1 MSASSDNG
9 KSRPKPTPPAAASQ
23 PVDRPLLRLI
33 PLDDTVV
40 FPNMGITLTVDVG
53 EDERVVLVPRHE
65 NEFLEVGTIA
75 EVEDH
80 LRLPGGG
87 RAVALSGEHR
97 ALIGAAQTGV
107 DGELRVEIDER
118 PDGVPTDGR
127 TRNLEREY
135 RAIVEEILELR
146 GDDGRIAAFLRAIVE
161 PGPLADSAGYS
172 PNLSYAQKVELLRT
186 LDVTDRLELSVKL
199 QRESLAELQVRKR
212 IREDVQDGA
221 EKQQRDYFLRKQM
234 ESIRKELGEDEGSV
248 ADEYRAKI
256 EAAGMPEEVHEQ
268 ALKELGRLE
277 RMGEQT
283 GESSMIRTYLDW
295 LIAVPWAK
303 RSDEHLDPAG
313 ARVVLDADHAGLE
326 DVKDRITEYLAVRK
340 LRQDRGIEADPKSGA
355 ILTLIGPPGTGKTS
369 IGESIARALGREF
382 VRMSLGGVRD
392 EAEIRGHRRT
402 YIGALPGR
410 LVRALRDAGTMNPVI
425 LLDEVDKVGADWRG
439 DPSAALLEVLD
450 PAQNHS
456 FRDHYLDVELD
467 LSQVMFIATANV
479 ADTIPGPLLD
489 RMEVIRFDGYTS
501 EEKLAIAKGYLW
513 PRQRDRNGLLEG
525 EVEID
530 DELLRLVI
538 AEYTREAGVR
548 SLERELG
555 TLLRKTATKIASTLP
570 VEGSAK
576 ATGGAQDGAKE
587 AGAQS
592 EGNEPVD
599 EESVAKPA
607 AKPTDT
613 APLEEAEPAAKAQP
627 AEPTAKKAPKKAAAR
642 KAPPVKIDLETV
654 REALGRQRFFQESAS
669 RTATPGVATGLA
681 VTGTGGDVL
690 FVEAT
695 AMKSSGSG
703 GGGGLVLTGQLGDV
717 MKESARIALSY
728 VRGHAEEIGIEEG
741 AFEGQEFHVH
751 VPAGAIPKDG
761 PSAGVTMVTALA
773 SLLSGRAVKHTVGM
787 TGEVTL
793 QGRVL
798 PIGGLK
804 QKVLAA
810 HAAGLTDVILPE
822 RNRGDLDD
830 IPQEV
835 REQMTFHPVM
845 TVQEVLDRA
854 LEPARE
860 VVTSQAS

>member
-1 MSASSDNG
+1 MSSPADKPQIQPSE
-9 KSRPKPTPPAAASQ
+9 PKP
-23 PVDRPLLRLI
+23 VLRLI

-65 NEFLEVGTIA
+65 SEFLEVGTVA
-75 EVEDH
+75 EVSEQI
-80 LRLPGGG
+80 RLPGGG
-87 RAVALSGEHR
+87 QAVAISGQHR
-97 ALIGAAQTGV
+97 ALIGAAQTGPS
-107 DGELRVEIDER
+107 GELRVEVDER
-118 PDGVPTDGR
+118 PDEVPVDKR
-127 TRNLEREY
+127 TRELEREY
-135 RAIVEEILELR
+135 RATVEEILELR
-146 GDDGRIAAFLRAIVE
+146 GDDGRISAFLRAIAE
-161 PGPLADSAGYS
+161 PGALADSAGYS
-172 PNLSYAQKVELLRT
+172 PNLSYEQKVELLRT
-186 LDVTDRLELSVKL
+186 LEVTDRLELAVKL
-199 QRESLAELQVRKR
+199 QRESLAELQIRKR
-212 IREDVQDGA
+212 IREDVQEGA
-221 EKQQRDYFLRKQM
+221 EKQQREYILRKQM
-234 ESIRKELGEDEGSV
+234 DSIRKELGDDDASV
-248 ADEYRAKI
+248 VEEYRAKI
-256 EAAGMPEEVHEQ
+256 EEAEMPQAVNEQ

-295 LIAVPWAK
+295 LVAVPWSK
-303 RSDEHLDPAG
+303 RSDEHLDPVA
-313 ARVVLDADHAGLE
+313 ARAVLDADHAGLE
-326 DVKDRITEYLAVRK
+326 DVKDRVTEYLAVRK

-369 IGESIARALGREF
+369 IGESIARATGREF

-467 LSQVMFIATANV
+467 LSQVLFLATANV

-513 PRQRDRNGLLEG
+513 PRQRDRNGLRED
-525 EVEID
+525 EVQISD
-530 DELLRLVI
+530 DVLRTII

-548 SLERELG
+548 NLERELG
-555 TLLRKTATKIASTLP
+555 TVLRKTATKIASAQAQTEQRSAP
-570 VEGSAK
+570 PSAAGEGEEPAAGAK
-576 ATGGAQDGAKE
+576 QEPATGNTAAEKTAAEDAKR
-587 AGAQS
+587 
-592 EGNEPVD
+592 
-599 EESVAKPA
+599 PA
-607 AKPTDT
+607 AKD
-613 APLEEAEPAAKAQP
+613 AKRPAKRSVGARDAATP
-627 AEPTAKKAPKKAAAR
+627 AIAT
-642 KAPPVKIDLETV
+642 PVKIDLEAV
-654 REALGRQRFFQESAS
+654 RDALGRQKFFQESAA

-681 VTGTGGDVL
+681 VTGAGGDVL

-695 AMKSSGSG
+695 AMKSGGSAG
-703 GGGGLVLTGQLGDV
+703 DGLVLTGQLGDV

-728 VRGHAEEIGIEEG
+728 VRGHAEELGIEEG
-741 AFEGQEFHVH
+741 AFENRQFHLH

-773 SLLSGRAVKHTVGM
+773 SLLSGRPVKHTVGM

-804 QKVLAA
+804 QKALAA

-822 RNRGDLDD
+822 RNRGDLDE
-830 IPQEV
+830 IPEEV

-854 LEPARE
+854 LEPARD
-860 VVTSQAS
+860 VAHLS

>member
-1 MSASSDNG
+1 MPTSSDNG
-9 KSRPKPTPPAAASQ
+9 KSTPTPRVDAGSQ
-23 PVDRPLLRLI
+23 PEPRQLLRLI

-53 EDERVVLVPRHE
+53 DDERVVLVPRHD

-80 LRLPGGG
+80 IRLPGGG
-87 RAVALSGEHR
+87 RAVALSGQHR
-97 ALIGAAQTGV
+97 AQIGAAQTGP
-107 DGELRVEIDER
+107 DGDLRVEVQEA

-186 LDVTDRLELSVKL
+186 LDVADRLELAVKL

-234 ESIRKELGEDEGSV
+234 ESIRKELGEDEGSIV
-248 ADEYRAKI
+248 DEYRTKI
-256 EAAGMPEEVHEQ
+256 EAAEMPEEVEKQ

-295 LIAVPWAK
+295 LIALPWAK
-303 RSDEHLDPAG
+303 RSEEHLDPTA
-313 ARVVLDADHAGLE
+313 ARAVLDADHAGLE
-326 DVKDRITEYLAVRK
+326 DVKDRIVEYLAVRK

-513 PRQRDRNGLLEG
+513 PRQRDRNGLREG
-525 EVEID
+525 EVEIS
-530 DELLRLVI
+530 DELLRTVI

-555 TLLRKTATKIASTLP
+555 TLLRKTATKIASSLP
-570 VEGSAK
+570 AEG
-576 ATGGAQDGAKE
+576 
-587 AGAQS
+587 
-592 EGNEPVD
+592 
-599 EESVAKPA
+599 
-607 AKPTDT
+607 
-613 APLEEAEPAAKAQP
+613 AEPPADAES
-627 AEPTAKKAPKKAAAR
+627 AEPTDAETTEAA
-642 KAPPVKIDLETV
+642 
-654 REALGRQRFFQESAS
+654 QR
-669 RTATPGVATGLA
+669 
-681 VTGTGGDVL
+681 
-690 FVEAT
+690 
-695 AMKSSGSG
+695 
-703 GGGGLVLTGQLGDV
+703 
-717 MKESARIALSY
+717 
-728 VRGHAEEIGIEEG
+728 
-741 AFEGQEFHVH
+741 
-751 VPAGAIPKDG
+751 
-761 PSAGVTMVTALA
+761 
-773 SLLSGRAVKHTVGM
+773 
-787 TGEVTL
+787 
-793 QGRVL
+793 
-798 PIGGLK
+798 
-804 QKVLAA
+804 
-810 HAAGLTDVILPE
+810 PE
-822 RNRGDLDD
+822 RRVDGGAA
-830 IPQEV
+830 
-835 REQMTFHPVM
+835 EQAPRSRPPWRSTWRPCARRWVARSSSRSPR
-845 TVQEVLDRA
+845 RA
-854 LEPARE
+854 PRPRASPPAWP
-860 VVTSQAS
+860 

>member
-1 MSASSDNG
+1 MPPSSPSPENG
-9 KSRPKPTPPAAASQ
+9 ALQPSIPKP
-23 PVDRPLLRLI
+23 RLRLI

-40 FPNMGITLTVDVG
+40 FPNMGITLTVEVG

-75 EVEDH
+75 EVSDRI
-80 LRLPGGG
+80 RLPGGG
-87 RAVALSGEHR
+87 RAVSLSGEHR
-97 ALIGAAQTGV
+97 ALIGAAQTGPN
-107 DGELRVEIDER
+107 GELRVEVDER
-118 PDGVPTDGR
+118 PDEVPTDKR
-127 TRNLEREY
+127 TRELEREY
-135 RAIVEEILELR
+135 RATVEEILELR
-146 GDDGRIAAFLRAIVE
+146 GDDGRIAAYLRAIAE
-161 PGPLADSAGYS
+161 PGALADSAGYS
-172 PNLSYAQKVELLRT
+172 PTLTYEQKVELLRT
-186 LDVTDRLELSVKL
+186 LDVADRLELAVKL
-199 QRESLAELQVRKR
+199 QRESLAELQVRRR
-212 IREDVQDGA
+212 IREDVQEGA
-221 EKQQRDYFLRKQM
+221 EKQQREYFLRKQM
-234 ESIRKELGEDEGSV
+234 ESIRKELGEDDASV
-248 ADEYRAKI
+248 SDEYRTKI
-256 EAAGMPEEVHEQ
+256 EESAMPEPVKEQ
-268 ALKELGRLE
+268 ALKELARLE

-295 LIAVPWAK
+295 LIAVPWGK
-303 RSDEHLDPAG
+303 RSDERLDPVA
-313 ARVVLDADHAGLE
+313 AREVLDADHAGLD
-326 DVKDRITEYLAVRK
+326 DVKDRVTEYLAVRK

-369 IGESIARALGREF
+369 IGESIARATGREF

-467 LSQVMFIATANV
+467 LSQVMFLATANV

-489 RMEVIRFDGYTS
+489 RMEVISFDGYTT

-513 PRQRDRNGLLEG
+513 PRQRERNGLRED
-525 EVEID
+525 EVEVS
-530 DELLRLVI
+530 DEVLKTI
-538 AEYTREAGVR
+538 ISEYTREAGVR
-548 SLERELG
+548 SLERNLG
-555 TLLRKTATKIASTLP
+555 TVLRKTATKIAS
-570 VEGSAK
+570 
-576 ATGGAQDGAKE
+576 AKE
-587 AGAQS
+587 GELQT
-592 EGNEPVD
+592 PV
-599 EESVAKPA
+599 
-607 AKPTDT
+607 
-613 APLEEAEPAAKAQP
+613 
-627 AEPTAKKAPKKAAAR
+627 R
-642 KAPPVKIDLETV
+642 IDVEVV
-654 REALGRQRFFQESAS
+654 RDALGRQKFFQESAA

-690 FVEAT
+690 FVEAS
-695 AMKSSGSG
+695 AMKDGK
-703 GGGGLVLTGQLGDV
+703 GGGLVLTGQLGDV
-717 MKESARIALSY
+717 MKESAQIALSY
-728 VRGHAEEIGIEEG
+728 VRGHSEELGIDPSS
-741 AFEGQEFHVH
+741 FEKKEFHVH

-773 SLLSGRAVKHTVGM
+773 SLLSGRPVKHTVGM

-804 QKVLAA
+804 QKALAA

-830 IPQEV
+830 IPEEV

-854 LEPARE
+854 LEPARD
-860 VVTSQAS
+860 VAHA

>member
-1 MSASSDNG
+1 MPSSAHPPTFNPSD
-9 KSRPKPTPPAAASQ
+9 PKP
-23 PVDRPLLRLI
+23 RLRLI

-40 FPNMGITLTVDVG
+40 FPNMGITLTIDVG
-53 EDERVVLVPRHE
+53 EDERVVLVPRHD

-75 EVEDH
+75 EVSEQI
-80 LRLPGGG
+80 RLPGGG
-87 RAVALSGEHR
+87 RAVSLSGEHR
-97 ALIGAAQTGV
+97 ALIGAAQTGPQ
-107 DGELRVEIDER
+107 GELRVEVDER
-118 PDGVPTDGR
+118 PDEVPVDGR
-127 TRNLEREY
+127 TRELEREY
-135 RAIVEEILELR
+135 RATVEEILELR
-146 GDDGRIAAFLRAIVE
+146 GDDGRIAAFLRAIAE
-161 PGPLADSAGYS
+161 PGALADSAGYS
-172 PNLSYAQKVELLRT
+172 PTISYDQKVELLRT
-186 LDVTDRLELSVKL
+186 IDATERLELAVRL

-212 IREDVQDGA
+212 IREDVQEGA

-234 ESIRKELGEDEGSV
+234 DSIRKELGEDDASV
-248 ADEYRAKI
+248 ADEYRTKI
-256 EAAGMPEEVHEQ
+256 EDAGMPEPVKEQ
-268 ALKELGRLE
+268 ALKELARLE

-295 LIAVPWAK
+295 LTAVPWGK
-303 RSDEHLDPAG
+303 RSEEHLDPVA
-313 ARVVLDADHAGLE
+313 ARAVLDADHAGLE
-326 DVKDRITEYLAVRK
+326 DVKDRVTEYLAVRK
-340 LRQDRGIEADPKSGA
+340 LRQDRDIEADPKSGA

-369 IGESIARALGREF
+369 IGESIARATGREF

-467 LSQVMFIATANV
+467 LSQVMFLATANV

-513 PRQRDRNGLLEG
+513 PRQRGRNGLRED
-525 EVEID
+525 EIEISD
-530 DELLRLVI
+530 DVLRTVI
-538 AEYTREAGVR
+538 SEYTREAGVR
-548 SLERELG
+548 NLERNLG
-555 TLLRKTATKIASTLP
+555 TVLRKTATRIASELSSSEAHATPITGEGEPLAAGEP
-570 VEGSAK
+570 GAEGSR
-576 ATGGAQDGAKE
+576 GR
-587 AGAQS
+587 
-592 EGNEPVD
+592 
-599 EESVAKPA
+599 KPA
-607 AKPTDT
+607 DAAVQKPKD
-613 APLEEAEPAAKAQP
+613 K
-627 AEPTAKKAPKKAAAR
+627 PKKAKTA
-642 KAPPVKIDLETV
+642 KAGKGSKTSVKIDLEVV
-654 REALGRQRFFQESAS
+654 RDALGRQKFFQESAA

-681 VTGTGGDVL
+681 VTGAGGDVL

-695 AMKSSGSG
+695 GMKGGSG
-703 GGGGLVLTGQLGDV
+703 PGANSLVLTGQLGDV

-728 VRGHAEEIGIEEG
+728 VRGHAEELGIEES
-741 AFEGQEFHVH
+741 AFENREFHVH

-773 SLLSGRAVKHTVGM
+773 SLLSGRPVKHTVGM

-798 PIGGLK
+798 PIGGFK
-804 QKVLAA
+804 QKALAA

-830 IPQEV
+830 IPEEV
-835 REQMTFHPVM
+835 REHMTFHPVM

-854 LEPARE
+854 LEPARN
-860 VVTSQAS
+860 VAHLS

>member
-1 MSASSDNG
+1 MASTPS
-9 KSRPKPTPPAAASQ
+9 SPSHSPQPPEPQAKP
-23 PVDRPLLRLI
+23 VLRLI

-40 FPNMGITLTVDVG
+40 FPSMGITLTIDVG
-53 EDERVVLVPRHE
+53 DDERVVLVPRHE

-75 EVEDH
+75 EVSEQ

-87 RAVALSGEHR
+87 HAVALSGEHR
-97 ALIGAAQTGV
+97 ALIGAAQTGPE
-107 DGELRVEIDER
+107 GELRVEVDER
-118 PDGVPTDGR
+118 PDDVPVDKR
-127 TRNLEREY
+127 TRELEREY
-135 RAIVEEILELR
+135 RAVVEEILELR

-172 PNLSYAQKVELLRT
+172 PNLTYEQKVELLRT
-186 LDVTDRLELSVKL
+186 LGVTDRLELAVKL
-199 QRESLAELQVRKR
+199 QRDSLAELQVRKR
-212 IREDVQDGA
+212 IREDVQEGA
-221 EKQQRDYFLRKQM
+221 DKQQREYFLRKQM
-234 ESIRKELGEDEGSV
+234 ESIRKELDEDETSIV
-248 ADEYRAKI
+248 EEYRAKI
-256 EAAGMPEEVHEQ
+256 EAAGMPEEVQEQ

-295 LIAVPWAK
+295 LIAVPWSK
-303 RSDEHLDPAG
+303 RSEEHLDPVA
-313 ARVVLDADHAGLE
+313 AREVLDADHEGLE

-369 IGESIARALGREF
+369 IGESIARATGREF

-513 PRQRDRNGLLEG
+513 PRQRDRNGLREE
-525 EVEID
+525 EVNVSD
-530 DELLRLVI
+530 DVLRTVI

-548 SLERELG
+548 NLERELG
-555 TLLRKTATKIASTLP
+555 TVLRKTATQIAAGKMEPP
-570 VEGSAK
+570 VE
-576 ATGGAQDGAKE
+576 
-587 AGAQS
+587 
-592 EGNEPVD
+592 
-599 EESVAKPA
+599 
-607 AKPTDT
+607 
-613 APLEEAEPAAKAQP
+613 
-627 AEPTAKKAPKKAAAR
+627 
-642 KAPPVKIDLETV
+642 IDLERV
-654 REALGRQRFFQESAS
+654 RDALGRQKFFQESAA

-695 AMKSSGSG
+695 AMKGSGSAG
-703 GGGGLVLTGQLGDV
+703 NGLVLTGQLGDV

-728 VRGHAEEIGIEEG
+728 VRGHAEDLDIDPS
-741 AFEGQEFHVH
+741 AFENSEFHVH

-773 SLLSGRAVKHTVGM
+773 SLLSARPVKHTVGM

-830 IPQEV
+830 IPEEV
-835 REQMTFHPVM
+835 RAQMSFHPVM
-845 TVQEVLDRA
+845 SVQEVLDLA
-854 LEPARE
+854 LEPAPK
-860 VVTSQAS
+860 VAQVS

>member
-1 MSASSDNG
+1 MAPSSSNPD
-9 KSRPKPTPPAAASQ
+9 SPTIEPSVPKQ
-23 PVDRPLLRLI
+23 RLRLI

-53 EDERVVLVPRHE
+53 DDERVVLVPRHE

-75 EVEDH
+75 EVSEKI
-80 LRLPGGG
+80 RLPGGG
-87 RAVALSGEHR
+87 RAIAISGEHR
-97 ALIGAAQTGV
+97 ALIGAAQTGPN
-107 DGELRVEIDER
+107 GELRVDVDER
-118 PDGVPTDGR
+118 PDEVPTDKR
-127 TRNLEREY
+127 TRELEREY
-135 RAIVEEILELR
+135 RATVEEILELR
-146 GDDGRIAAFLRAIVE
+146 GDDGRISAFLRAIAE
-161 PGPLADSAGYS
+161 PGALADSAGYS
-172 PNLSYAQKVELLRT
+172 PNLTYEQKVELLRT
-186 LDVTDRLELSVKL
+186 LDVTERLELAVGL
-199 QRESLAELQVRKR
+199 QRESLAELQVRRR
-212 IREDVQDGA
+212 IRDDVQEGA
-221 EKQQRDYFLRKQM
+221 EKQQREYFLRKQM
-234 ESIRKELGEDEGSV
+234 DSIRKELGEDDASV
-248 ADEYRAKI
+248 AEEYRTKI
-256 EAAGMPEEVHEQ
+256 AETDMPEAVEEQ
-268 ALKELGRLE
+268 ALKELARLE

-295 LIAVPWAK
+295 LIAVPWGK
-303 RSDEHLDPAG
+303 RSEEHLDPVA
-313 ARVVLDADHAGLE
+313 ARAVLDADHAGLE
-326 DVKDRITEYLAVRK
+326 DVKDRVTEYLAVRK
-340 LRQDRGIEADPKSGA
+340 LRQDRDIEADPKSGA

-369 IGESIARALGREF
+369 IGESIARATGREF

-467 LSQVMFIATANV
+467 LSQVMFLATANV

-489 RMEVIRFDGYTS
+489 RMEVISFDGYTS

-513 PRQRDRNGLLEG
+513 PRQRDRNGLREN
-525 EVEID
+525 EVEISD
-530 DELLRLVI
+530 DVLRTI
-538 AEYTREAGVR
+538 ISDYTREAGVR
-548 SLERELG
+548 SLERNLG
-555 TLLRKTATKIASTLP
+555 TVLRKTATRIAS
-570 VEGSAK
+570 GQASA
-576 ATGGAQDGAKE
+576 E
-587 AGAQS
+587 
-592 EGNEPVD
+592 
-599 EESVAKPA
+599 
-607 AKPTDT
+607 
-613 APLEEAEPAAKAQP
+613 EPAAP
-627 AEPTAKKAPKKAAAR
+627 AEPTVEAGSQNGAKPVPEETPEPVKKAKKQAKSKTAV
-642 KAPPVKIDLETV
+642 KTPVKIDLETV
-654 REALGRQRFFQESAS
+654 RDALGRQKFFQESAA

-681 VTGTGGDVL
+681 VTGAGGDVL

-695 AMKSSGSG
+695 AMKSGGSNG
-703 GGGGLVLTGQLGDV
+703 NSLVLTGQLGDV

-728 VRGHAEEIGIEEG
+728 VRGHAEELGIDES
-741 AFEGQEFHVH
+741 AFENQEFHVH

-773 SLLSGRAVKHTVGM
+773 SLLSGRPVKHTVGM

-798 PIGGLK
+798 PIGGFK
-804 QKVLAA
+804 QKALAA

-830 IPQEV
+830 IPEEV

-854 LEPARE
+854 LEPARD
-860 VVTSQAS
+860 VAHA